1 VAQKYLQPRSNY
13 SSAQRARVNTVPAY
27 DEDNFDDAEPVRIPS
42 SALHYQR
49 LADVRTE
56 VGRAPADEQV
66 LSSQRSYRVSN
77 RSTIPPRRSATQ
89 TSIPVVHGLR
99 QREADTETNE
109 IDIRNTDQLIETIS
123 RPRFHWTVILGMAM
137 FTMLVGWVLLTM
149 LANWWQ
155 VTQDD
160 WHYGRPRTFQVDMLV
175 GHNDS
180 ATNPSHFI
188 AINLQRHVQIIEFP
202 GGDAS
207 KAKIYTGPTL
217 VGPGQ
222 ELAVVTLT
230 FKDVNGDGKL
240 DMIVNVQDSH
250 FVFINDHG
258 QFRPVRPGEN
268 VQL

>member
-1 VAQKYLQPRSNY
+1 M
-13 SSAQRARVNTVPAY
+13 AQRARVNTAPAY
-27 DEDNFDDAEPVRIPS
+27 DEDDFDDAEPVRIPS

-49 LADVRTE
+49 LADVRAE
-56 VGRAPADEQV
+56 VGRAPADVQG
-66 LSSQRSYRVSN
+66 LGSQRNYRASN
-77 RSTIPPRRSATQ
+77 RSTVPPRRSATQ
-89 TSIPVVHGLR
+89 TGIPVVHGSR
-99 QREADTETNE
+99 QREADTETDE
-109 IDIRNTDQLIETIS
+109 IAIRNTDQLIGTIF

-149 LANWWQ
+149 VANWWQ

-160 WHYGRPRTFQVDMLV
+160 WHYGRPRTFQVDMVV

-188 AINLQRHVQIIEFP
+188 AINLQRHIEIIELP
-202 GGDAS
+202 GGDS
-207 KAKIYTGPTL
+207 SRAKIYTGPTL

-240 DMIVNVQDSH
+240 DMVVNVQDSH
-250 FVFINDHG
+250 FVFINDSG

-268 VQL
+268 VQI

>member
-1 VAQKYLQPRSNY
+1 MAQKYLQPRSDY
-13 SSAQRARVNTVPAY
+13 RSAQRARVNTVPAY
-27 DEDNFDDAEPVRIPS
+27 DEDEFDDAEPVRMPS

-56 VGRAPADEQV
+56 VGRAPADVKV
-66 LSSQRSYRVSN
+66 LSSQRSYRASN

-123 RPRFHWTVILGMAM
+123 RPRFHWTVLLGMAM
-137 FTMLVGWVLLTM
+137 FTMLIGWVLLTM

-160 WHYGRPRTFQVDMLV
+160 WHYGRPRTFQVDMIV

-180 ATNPSHFI
+180 ATNPSHFL
-188 AINLQRHVQIIEFP
+188 AINLQRHIQVIEFP

-250 FVFINDHG
+250 FVFINDKG
-258 QFRPVRPGEN
+258 QFRPLRPGEN

>member
-1 VAQKYLQPRSNY
+1 M
-13 SSAQRARVNTVPAY
+13 AQRARVNTVPAY
-27 DEDNFDDAEPVRIPS
+27 DEDDFDDAEPVRIPS

-56 VGRAPADEQV
+56 VGRAPADVQG
-66 LSSQRSYRVSN
+66 LGSQRNYRATT
-77 RSTIPPRRSATQ
+77 RSTVPPRRSATQ

-99 QREADTETNE
+99 QREAATETGE
-109 IDIRNTDQLIETIS
+109 LAIRNTDKLPETTF

-137 FTMLVGWVLLTM
+137 FTMLVGWVLLTTV
-149 LANWWQ
+149 ANWWQ

-160 WHYGRPRTFQVDMLV
+160 WHYGRPRTFQVDMVV

-180 ATNPSHFI
+180 VTNPSHFI
-188 AINLQRHVQIIEFP
+188 AINLQRHIQIIEFP
-202 GGDAS
+202 GGDSS

-230 FKDVNGDGKL
+230 FKDVNGDGKQ
-240 DMIVNVQDSH
+240 DMIVNVQNSH
-250 FVFINDHG
+250 FVFINDNG
-258 QFRPVRPGEN
+258 QFRPARPGEN